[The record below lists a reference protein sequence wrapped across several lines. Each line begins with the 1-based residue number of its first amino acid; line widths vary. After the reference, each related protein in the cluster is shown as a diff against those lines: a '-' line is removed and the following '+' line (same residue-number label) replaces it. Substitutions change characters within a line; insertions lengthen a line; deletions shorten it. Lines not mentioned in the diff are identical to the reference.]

1 MDVELSINGN
11 SKTFKTKYEVQNGK
25 LVAKFSVDLVN
36 DLKLNESFDKFA
48 AAAKPFHGGKSY
60 PDVDVGFEAVI
71 K

>member
-1 MDVELSINGN
+1 M
-11 SKTFKTKYEVQNGK
+11 QNGK

>member
-11 SKTFKTKYEVQNGK
+11 SKIFKTKYEVQNSK

-60 PDVDVGFEAVI
+60 PDVDVGFEAAI